1 MALFTR
7 MLGKAADVD
16 AARIEKEFS
25 RLLIEG
31 ETVKKVY
38 KVIRDYWVFTSKR
51 FVVVEKHGITAN
63 KILYHSVPYTSIF
76 RFSIETAGPA
86 DLESEITIWV
96 PTAPKPFKQKFNRF
110 LNVHEVE
117 KIIVETW
124 IE

>member
-7 MLGKAADVD
+7 MLGKAADVETT
-16 AARIEKEFS
+16 RIEKEFS
-25 RLLIEG
+25 RILIKG

-51 FVVVEKHGITAN
+51 FVVVEKQGLTAN

-76 RFSIETAGPA
+76 RFTIETAGPA
-86 DLESEITIWV
+86 DLESELTIWV
-96 PTAPKPFKQKFNRF
+96 PTAPKPFKQKFDRF

-117 KIIVETW
+117 KIIVGSWLE
-124 IE
+124 

>member
-1 MALFTR
+1 MVMFTR
-7 MLGKAADVD
+7 VLGKASDID
-16 AARIEKEFS
+16 AIRIEKEFS

-31 ETVKKVY
+31 ETIEKVY

-51 FVVVEKHGITAN
+51 FVVVEKYGVTA
-63 KILYHSVPYTSIF
+63 KKVLYHSVPYTSIF
-76 RFSIETAGPA
+76 RFSIAKAGPT

-117 KIIVETW
+117 KIIVGSW
-124 IE
+124 LK